1 MSQENESPAN
11 QMLTAISLFIERQ
24 MVVLEIM
31 QQMRPDLLA
40 LAGAT
45 DAESVL
51 AGFALSEKHGSVPQK
66 GIWTHENQEWEYFF
80 HGLGCR
86 LVHMDSGE
94 PIEWDAPNVSSFD
107 REWFLNWYGW
117 QQARDSSLQVTN
129 AQSPS
134 DTFDSLVDSGLVV
147 LNEVSGQLKYQLR
160 TIYPSE

>member
-1 MSQENESPAN
+1 MSQENGSPAN

-86 LVHMDSGE
+86 LIHMDSGE
-94 PIEWDAPNVSSFD
+94 PIEWDAPDVSSFD
-107 REWFLNWYGW
+107 KEWFLNWYRW
-117 QQARDSSLQVTN
+117 YLTHNLSDDSADDEHWSTL
-129 AQSPS
+129 
-134 DTFDSLVDSGLVV
+134 FDEFVRTGKIMADPRRGGSKYRLVG
-147 LNEVSGQLKYQLR
+147 
-160 TIYPSE
+160 